1 MNQVVAVL
9 TILAGFSACSIPYG
23 LDERQ
28 AWTTSRVTGSPEP
41 PPPYRAERIFPKLT
55 LKLPVDLTYAPGSD
69 RLFVVTQKGLVY
81 SIPNAPDCDK
91 ADLFIDL
98 HEVAGLDRVVA

>member
-1 MNQVVAVL
+1 MKQVLATLMV
-9 TILAGFSACSIPYG
+9 LAGFSACSIPQVP
-23 LDERQ
+23 ERQ

-41 PPPYRAERIFPKLT
+41 PPPFRTERVFPKLT
-55 LKLPVDLTYAPGSD
+55 LKLPVDLTYAPGCD

-81 SIPNAPDCDK
+81 SIPNAPDVDR

-98 HEVAGLDRVVA
+98 HEVAGL